1 MPLILEYEPTAALY
15 RRCADAG
22 LTMARIGYSDQ
33 HHLLGIVDGAARF
46 ARDHGIAELP
56 LGVFST
62 VGHYIFQMLP
72 RYLHAGHRLPAEGGD
87 PAAWRQRLLRN
98 ARLATGFLA
107 TLTDAGDPDYGAVHV
122 THHYDHGH
130 HTLPGGVRSRNELL
144 RDLVFIDL
152 FSSVMFDDTH
162 SPFADNVAN
171 SIDYRRFVEDSGR
184 QKVMEGCLEEVAA
197 GGMGLD
203 ESASSSPDQIE
214 EYLARTGFELVV
226 PNIGTES
233 VTARQ
238 VGVQWQV
245 LEELA
250 ARGAG
255 HRLVV
260 HGFSSVRRLAVDQQ
274 RRLGALGVVAMNAF
288 SYIPQEIGRLL
299 LQEAAAMHDAHD
311 AERGYPTG
319 FAADGTPQ
327 FPDAAGRGDAN
338 VFFSPLLDRLR
349 DRQVKLIANSVYQ
362 ILDNLGYAGL
372 AVASAKLPG
381 V

>member
-1 MPLILEYEPTAALY
+1 MPLILDYEPTAALY
-15 RRCADAG
+15 ERCAGAG

-46 ARDHGIAELP
+46 ARDHGIDELP

-72 RYLHAGHRLPAEGGD
+72 RYLHAGHRLPSAGGD
-87 PAAWRQRLLRN
+87 PAVYRQRLLRN

-107 TLTDAGDPDYGAVHV
+107 TLTDAPDPDYGAVHV

-130 HTLPGGVRSRNELL
+130 HTLPGGVRSRDELL
-144 RDLVFIDL
+144 RDLEFIDL

-162 SPFADNVAN
+162 SPFADNVAS
-171 SIDYRRFVEDSGR
+171 SIAYRSFVEGSGR
-184 QKVMEGCLEEVAA
+184 KKVMEGCLEEVAA
-197 GGMGLD
+197 GGVGLD
-203 ESASSSPDQIE
+203 ESASSSPDQIQ

-260 HGFSSVRRLAVDQQ
+260 HGFSSVRRLAVAEQ
-274 RRLGALGVVAMNAF
+274 RRLGELGVVAMNAF
-288 SYIPQEIGRLL
+288 SYIPQEIGRRLL
-299 LQEAAAMHDAHD
+299 EQAAATHDAHD
-311 AERGYPTG
+311 PENGYPTG
-319 FAADGTPQ
+319 FTADGAPQ
-327 FPDAAGRGDAN
+327 FPDPAGRGDAN
-338 VFFSPLLDRLR
+338 VFFGPLLDQLR
-349 DRQVKLIANSVYQ
+349 DRQATLIADSVYE
-362 ILDNLGYAGL
+362 ILANLGYARLALARVESAGL
-372 AVASAKLPG
+372 
-381 V
+381 